1 MEKVASNISH
11 IKKINIGNPNS
22 LFVTKESIIRVVFAS
37 SLSPGLYV
45 YAKAPDMNPYFSLA
59 IADSM
64 SSLSVA
70 SIFSTSALRIFINS
84 G

>member
-45 YAKAPDMNPYFSLA
+45 YAKATDINTKISLA
-59 IADSM
+59 ISDAM
-64 SSLSVA
+64 SSLIVA
-70 SIFSTSALRIFINS
+70 SIL
-84 G
+84 